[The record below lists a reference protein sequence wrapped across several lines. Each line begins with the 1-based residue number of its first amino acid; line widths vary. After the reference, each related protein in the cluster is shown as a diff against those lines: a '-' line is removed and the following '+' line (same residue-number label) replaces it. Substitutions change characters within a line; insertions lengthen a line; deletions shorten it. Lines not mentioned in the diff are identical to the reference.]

1 MGPGP
6 DNIKDEKEKI
16 MKKLIAV
23 MAVLFMALCLSPAG
37 AADMLNGAGATF
49 PYPVY
54 SAWAYTYNKDTGV
67 RLNYQSIGSGGGIR
81 QITER
86 TVDFGASD
94 APLTPQQLKKDRLYQ
109 FPAVMGGVV
118 PVVNIAGIKP
128 GVLKLDSDAICRIY
142 LGQLNYWDAPEIK
155 SLNPGLRLP
164 HHKITVVHRSDGSGT
179 TAIFTHYLSGA
190 CPAWKEKVGAGTS
203 VSWPTGIGGKG
214 NEGVSNYTR
223 RAQYSIG
230 YVEFAYAVQNKLA
243 YVLLKNPAG
252 RFVAP
257 SFATFE
263 NAAATATF
271 DPKKG
276 FHLWL
281 VNAPGKDAWPI
292 AGATFILLGKEKKDS
307 NVRTVRFFDWAF
319 KHGDAKAKS
328 LIYVPL
334 PESLKNKIRAYWKA
348 NGII

>member
-1 MGPGP
+1 M
-6 DNIKDEKEKI
+6 KI
-16 MKKLIAV
+16 VLRLVIALALIFSFSHAD
-23 MAVLFMALCLSPAG
+23 
-37 AADMLNGAGATF
+37 AAEMLNGAGATF

-54 SAWAYTYNKDTGV
+54 SAWAYNYNKDTGV
-67 RLNYQSIGSGGGIR
+67 KLNYQSIGSGGGIR

-94 APLTPQQLKKDRLYQ
+94 APLTPEELKKDKLFQ

-118 PVVNIAGIKP
+118 PVVNIP
-128 GVLKLDSDAICRIY
+128 GVKAGKLKLDSDAVCKIY
-142 LGQLNYWDAPEIK
+142 LGEVKYWDAPEIT
-155 SLNPGLRLP
+155 SLNHGVKLP
-164 HHKITVVHRSDGSGT
+164 HHEITVVHRSDGSGT

-214 NEGVSNYTR
+214 NEGVANYTR
-223 RAQYSIG
+223 RAPDSIG

-243 YVLLKNPAG
+243 YALLKNPAG
-252 RFVAP
+252 NYVAP
-257 SFATFE
+257 SFSTFE
-263 NAAATATF
+263 NAAATANF
-271 DPKKG
+271 DPKQD

-292 AGATFILLGKEKKDS
+292 AGATFILLAKEKTDS
-307 NVRTVRFFDWAF
+307 NMRTVKFYNWAF
-319 KHGDAKAKS
+319 KNGDSKAKE

-334 PESLKNKIRAYWKA
+334 PQSLKDKIRAYWKE
-348 NGII
+348 NNIF